1 MSAFAVVVGLTT
13 LSAAGAVGYWML
25 STSKRVIRL
34 LDMQTLLR
42 ESQATHF
49 HQLNRSAEDT
59 QHQVNGLQE
68 TMNSLRA
75 IHPEI
80 DASLT
85 VHAFLKRHEGS
96 LEVAMD
102 VSETCHAL
110 ESIVQHQTVEAVGV
124 SSLTPIHQAMLRRL
138 LALLDAHHHTMA
150 DLRVNSDTAHRLGL
164 AALNI
169 QHHVWAESALGV
181 AYQRSPGHASIVEGL
196 EYIARLRGD
205 EALQRHWLEARMKIT
220 PDDPALLRSHAHL
233 LASMGDEEAERAVRR
248 LEALGVDTAADR
260 SLLSGLRAR
269 AGARSEALEAIEQAL
284 EEDPSRHEDWLSY
297 ALLLEADGEL
307 TLALEANERCLTL
320 ERQCGEAWALKARL
334 LAGGNGNERDALK
347 AATHA
352 VALEAG
358 GVNTIFL
365 KSELLELEGSGV
377 AAEETLMGALK
388 AQPMNGEL
396 RARIAGKLL
405 LNHRIDEAQELLSST
420 PDGIDHALLH
430 AVEGR
435 LHLAHADRH
444 RDGTGQTDTALLEA
458 SLKSFNGALSL
469 DRELGV
475 GWLGLARTQRMLGDV
490 EVASESLAR
499 ARRLMN
505 ENDASVASESALL
518 ALDTND
524 VNAASGYID
533 AADVHGASATV
544 AYVRGN
550 IAARTGRLEVAH
562 QKFTE
567 CLNIDPAHIRARLNR
582 SSVSM
587 AMNEGR
593 SVLDDAEI
601 LLDMAPMLALARV
614 RKAEG
619 HMMLGEWEHAS
630 KQLRHVLE
638 TAPHHT
644 HALTQLAAC
653 YMSMD
658 RPERA
663 ESPLNEALRHSP
675 EHAPAWHQRG
685 LLYLEW
691 SKIDNALSDFEA
703 AVRCD
708 GQHLDARLHIAAL
721 LHNSERLG
729 EAEAAW
735 RAVLAIDPDHNVAKA
750 RLAECER
757 TLMTTR

>member
-25 STSKRVIRL
+25 TTSKRVIRL

-49 HQLNRSAEDT
+49 HQLNRSAEDAH
-59 QHQVNGLQE
+59 HQVNGLQE
-68 TMNSLRA
+68 TMDSLRA

-85 VHAFLKRHEGS
+85 VHAFLNRHEGS
-96 LEVAMD
+96 LESVMD
-102 VSETCHAL
+102 VTETCHAL
-110 ESIVQHQTVEAVGV
+110 ESIVQHQSVEAVGV
-124 SSLTPIHQAMLRRL
+124 SSLTTTHQGMLRRL
-138 LALLDAHHHTMA
+138 LALLDAHHHTMG

-269 AGARSEALEAIEQAL
+269 AGARSEALDAIEQAL

-352 VALEAG
+352 VALDAG
-358 GVNTIFL
+358 GVDTIFL

-396 RARIAGKLL
+396 RARIAGKFL
-405 LNHRIDEAQELLSST
+405 LNHRIDDAQELLSST
-420 PDGIDHALLH
+420 PNGIDHALLH

-444 RDGTGQTDTALLEA
+444 RDGTGQTDTVLLDA

-505 ENDASVASESALL
+505 DNDASVASESALL

-524 VNAASGYID
+524 VNAASSYID

-550 IAARTGRLEVAH
+550 IAARTGRLEMAH
-562 QKFTE
+562 QMFTE

-619 HMMLGEWEHAS
+619 HMMLGEWEPAS

-675 EHAPAWHQRG
+675 DHAPAWHQRG

-721 LHNSERLG
+721 LHNSERLD

-735 RAVLAIDPDHNVAKA
+735 RAVLAIDPDHTVAKT
-750 RLAECER
+750 RLAECGR
-757 TLMTTR
+757 TLMSTR

>member
-1 MSAFAVVVGLTT
+1 MSTFAIAIGLTS
-13 LSAAGAVGYWML
+13 LSVAGAVGYWML
-25 STSKRVIRL
+25 NTSRNVIRL
-34 LDMQTLLR
+34 LDMQILLR

-49 HQLNRSAEDT
+49 HQLNRSAEDA
-59 QHQVNGLQE
+59 QHQIN
-68 TMNSLRA
+68 TMQGTMDSLRA

-85 VHAFLKRHEGS
+85 VHSFLNRHETS
-96 LEVAMD
+96 STPAMEL
-102 VSETCHAL
+102 SEICRAL
-110 ESIVQHQTVEAVGV
+110 ESIVQHQTVESVGV
-124 SSLTPIHQAMLRRL
+124 STLTPTHQSMLRRL
-138 LALLDAHHHTMA
+138 LVLLDTHQITMA
-150 DLRVNSDTAHRLGL
+150 DLRMNADTAHRLGL
-164 AALNI
+164 CALNI
-169 QHHVWAESALGV
+169 QHHVWAESALGS
-181 AYQRSPGHASIVEGL
+181 AYHQSPGHASIVEGL

-205 EALQRHWLEARMKIT
+205 EALQRHWLEARMKIS
-220 PDDPALLRSHAHL
+220 PDDPSLLRSHAHL

-284 EEDPSRHEDWLSY
+284 GEDPSRHEDWLSY
-297 ALLLEADGEL
+297 ALLLEADGEP

-334 LAGGNGNERDALK
+334 LAGGNGNDRDALK

-352 VALEAG
+352 VALNAG
-358 GVNTIFL
+358 GVDAIFL

-377 AAEETLMGALK
+377 AAEETLMGALTN
-388 AQPMNGEL
+388 QPMNGEL

-405 LNHRIDEAQELLSST
+405 LNHRIDEAQNLLSQT

-444 RDGTGQTDTALLEA
+444 RDGTGQTDTSLLDA
-458 SLKSFNGALSL
+458 SLKSFNGALAL

-475 GWLGLARTQRMLGDV
+475 GWLGLARTQRLLGEV
-490 EVASESLAR
+490 EVAGESLAR
-499 ARRLMN
+499 ARRLMD

-524 VNAASGYID
+524 VNAAAGYID

-550 IAARTGRLEVAH
+550 IAARTGHLDLAH
-562 QKFTE
+562 KNFTE
-567 CLNIDPAHIRARLNR
+567 CLEQDPAHIRARLNR
-582 SSVSM
+582 SSISM
-587 AMNEGR
+587 ALDEGR
-593 SVLDDAEI
+593 RVLDDAEI
-601 LLDMAPMLALARV
+601 LLDLAPMLGLARV
-614 RKAEG
+614 RKGEG
-619 HMMLGEWEHAS
+619 HMMLGEWDQAS
-630 KQLRHVLE
+630 KQFRHVLE
-638 TAPHHT
+638 SAPHHT

-663 ESPLNEALRHSP
+663 EAPLNEALRHSP

-691 SKIDNALSDFEA
+691 AKIDNALSDFEA

-721 LHNSERLG
+721 LHKSDRVG

-735 RAVLAIDPDHNVAKA
+735 RAVLSIDPDHTVAKA

-757 TLMTTR
+757 NLMTTH

>member
-25 STSKRVIRL
+25 TTSKRVIRL

-49 HQLNRSAEDT
+49 HQLNRSAEDAH
-59 QHQVNGLQE
+59 HQVNGLQE
-68 TMNSLRA
+68 TMDSLRA

-85 VHAFLKRHEGS
+85 VHAFLNRHEGS
-96 LEVAMD
+96 LESVMD
-102 VSETCHAL
+102 VTETCHAL
-110 ESIVQHQTVEAVGV
+110 ESIVQHQSVEAVGV
-124 SSLTPIHQAMLRRL
+124 SSLTTTHQAMLRRL
-138 LALLDAHHHTMA
+138 LALLDAHHHTMG

-269 AGARSEALEAIEQAL
+269 AGARSEALDAIEQAL
-284 EEDPSRHEDWLSY
+284 EEDPSCHEDWLSY

-352 VALEAG
+352 VALDAG
-358 GVNTIFL
+358 GVDTIFL

-396 RARIAGKLL
+396 RARIAGKFL
-405 LNHRIDEAQELLSST
+405 LNHRIDDAQELLSST
-420 PDGIDHALLH
+420 PNGIDHALLH

-444 RDGTGQTDTALLEA
+444 RDGTGQTDTVLLDA

-505 ENDASVASESALL
+505 DNDASVASESALL

-524 VNAASGYID
+524 VNAASSYID

-550 IAARTGRLEVAH
+550 IAARTGRLEMA
-562 QKFTE
+562 QQMFTE

-619 HMMLGEWEHAS
+619 HMMLGEWEPAS

-675 EHAPAWHQRG
+675 DHAPAWHQRG

-721 LHNSERLG
+721 LHNSERLD

-735 RAVLAIDPDHNVAKA
+735 RAVLAIDPDHIVAKT
-750 RLAECER
+750 RLAECGR
-757 TLMTTR
+757 TLMSTR